1 MSPALGWYWKS
12 SNGGNIN
19 HYKHETNGKEIVST
33 WGELT
38 KYELSILD
46 SNRNGAD
53 MLKQMHMPQKRK
65 ATKQTPYVG
74 WFLMQT
80 HLIFLNNQNLIF
92 IPPSAN

>member
-74 WFLMQT
+74 DEEG
-80 HLIFLNNQNLIF
+80 HNL
-92 IPPSAN
+92 SV